1 MKVKDLKKA
10 LEKFD
15 DDALVCIEANNDC
28 AANVAKQYIFLDG
41 NKHVYI
47 ADNTEYIEE
56 VFRSPIKECIVG
68 YEEV

>member
-1 MKVKDLKKA
+1 MKIKDLKQA

-15 DDALVCIEANNDC
+15 DDAIVCIEVLNDC
-28 AANVAKQYIFLDG
+28 TANIAKQYTFVDG

-56 VFRSPIKECIVG
+56 VFSSPIKECIVG

>member
-1 MKVKDLKKA
+1 MTVKDLKKA
-10 LEKFD
+10 LEKLD
-15 DDALVCIEANNDC
+15 DDAVVCIDANNDC
-28 AANVAKQYIFLDG
+28 AANIVKQYTFVDG

-56 VFRSPIKECIVG
+56 VFSSPIKECIVG

>member
-1 MKVKDLKKA
+1 MLVKDLKKA
-10 LEKFD
+10 LEQFD
-15 DDALVCIEANNDC
+15 DEAIICIEANNDC
-28 AANVAKQYIFLDG
+28 IANVVKQYTFSDG

-56 VFRSPIKECIVG
+56 VFSSPIKECIVG

>member
-15 DDALVCIEANNDC
+15 PEVQVCVEANNDC
-28 AANVAKQYIFLDG
+28 AAYVVKQYTLENG
-41 NKHVYI
+41 EKYVYI
-47 ADNTEYIEE
+47 ADNMEYVEE